1 MSAETGINLATVG
14 TAELKAMSVPVFRA
28 SLEQMSGEAIA
39 RFRKMRKLSNDH
51 RQTLEKYLVDHPEK
65 RLGGDDAPPAPS
77 GKTKKAAKPAK
88 PALKPAKVVKA
99 AKPSRLPML
108 KSRLRA
114 WWEGVAV
121 GDLPRLD
128 AARANGKKPAKIE
141 PSLPPAPSAA
151 PPTPALP
158 TPAVLSPIE
167 ERIDIIQSIWGEG
180 FSLPGGDSFFPGLL
194 RNISFPAGSPCLDVA
209 PGLGGSMRAVAEA
222 YGLTIEGLEGE
233 PIFAVAGG
241 VISDKLGMLS
251 QTPIRSG
258 DPETEPLGDKRYGAI
273 FAREALFSFRDRKK
287 FLTSAMRALVNGGAL
302 LITDFVLT
310 DRAKCDVLDTWRAA
324 EPRKPTP
331 STLEE
336 YGELLAHLR
345 YEVKSTDD
353 LTAEYVA
360 LIQTGWKELHA
371 HLKNAKIQP
380 EKAAMLMDE
389 ADLWMARCRAL
400 ESGRLKLIFIH
411 ARMHHGPKR
420 ALNDPMTID

>member
-14 TAELKAMSVPVFRA
+14 TAELKAMSVPIFRA

-51 RQTLEKYLVDHPEK
+51 RQTLEKYLTEHPEK
-65 RLGGDDAPPAPS
+65 RMGGDEATPPPKKS
-77 GKTKKAAKPAK
+77 GKSTKSARSIAKPTQAV
-88 PALKPAKVVKA
+88 ASG
-99 AKPSRLPML
+99 PSRLSIFKL
-108 KSRLRA
+108 RLRA
-114 WWEGVAV
+114 WWEGVDV

-128 AARANGKKPAKIE
+128 AARAAGKKPEKIE
-141 PSLPPAPSAA
+141 PTANPAPPAAPVA
-151 PPTPALP
+151 PPASAPLP
-158 TPAVLSPIE
+158 LSPIE

-194 RNISFPAGSPCLDVA
+194 RNVSFPVGSPCLDVA
-209 PGLGGSMRAVAEA
+209 PGLGGSMRSVAKA

-241 VISDKLGMLS
+241 MISDRLGMLA

-258 DPETEPLGDKRYGAI
+258 DPESEPLGDKHYGAI
-273 FAREALFSFRDRKK
+273 FAREALFSFRDRRK
-287 FLTSAMRALVNGGAL
+287 FLACAMRALVDGGAL

-310 DRAKCDVLDTWRAA
+310 DRAKCDVVDTWRAA
-324 EPRKPTP
+324 ELRKPTP
-331 STLEE
+331 CTLEE
-336 YGELLAHLR
+336 YSELLAHLR
-345 YEVKSTDD
+345 FEVKSMDD

-360 LIQTGWKELHA
+360 LIQTGWKKVHS

-380 EKAAMLMDE
+380 EKAAMLMEE
-389 ADLWMARCRAL
+389 AGLWMARCRAL

>member
-1 MSAETGINLATVG
+1 MGAETGINLATVG

-51 RQTLEKYLVDHPEK
+51 RQTLEKYLIEHPEK
-65 RLGGDDAPPAPS
+65 RPSGDDEPAPLPKKS
-77 GKTKKAAKPAK
+77 GKAAKSAQPSSK
-88 PALKPAKVVKA
+88 HMKA
-99 AKPSRLPML
+99 AATGPSRLSIFKL
-108 KSRLRA
+108 RLRA
-114 WWEGVAV
+114 WWEGVNV

-128 AARANGKKPAKIE
+128 AARASGKKPEKIE
-141 PSLPPAPSAA
+141 PALSPAPVAA
-151 PPTPALP
+151 PMAAPVSAPP
-158 TPAVLSPIE
+158 PLSPIE

-180 FSLPGGDSFFPGLL
+180 FSLPGGDGFFPGLL
-194 RNISFPAGSPCLDVA
+194 RNISLPAGSPCLDVA
-209 PGLGGSMRAVAEA
+209 PGLGGSMRAVAKA
-222 YGLTIEGLEGE
+222 LNLTIEGLEGE

-241 VISDKLGMLS
+241 MISDRLGMLA

-258 DPETEPLGDKRYGAI
+258 NPETETLGDKCYGAI
-273 FAREALFSFRDRKK
+273 FAREALFSFRDRRK
-287 FLTSAMRALVNGGAL
+287 FLASAMRALVDGGAL
-302 LITDFVLT
+302 LITDFILS
-310 DRAKCDVLDTWRAA
+310 DRAKCEVVDAWRAA

-331 STLEE
+331 CTLEE
-336 YGELLAHLR
+336 YSELLAHLR
-345 YEVKSTDD
+345 FEVKSTDD

-360 LIQTGWKELHA
+360 LIQAGWKKLHA

-380 EKAAMLMDE
+380 EKAAMLMEE